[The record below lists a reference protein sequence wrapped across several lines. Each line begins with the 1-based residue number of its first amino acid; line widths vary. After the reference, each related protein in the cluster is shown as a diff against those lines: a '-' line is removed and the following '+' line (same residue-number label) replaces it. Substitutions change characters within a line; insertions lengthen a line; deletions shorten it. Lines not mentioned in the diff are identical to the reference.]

1 MVPERGKAGFLPNR
15 MDRRNKWLAGL
26 GLGAVGGVLLAA
38 LAIRKCRQ
46 CGKCGKCGEEPMQE
60 TEVSCPAVQEEGKKS
75 CRLIPAVHAAAA
87 VISGMNLCFLLKRIR
102 GKR

>member
-15 MDRRNKWLAGL
+15 MDKRNKWIAGL

-46 CGKCGKCGEEPMQE
+46 CGEEPMPE
-60 TEVSCPAVQEEGKKS
+60 TEKEVSCPAVQEEGKKT

-102 GKR
+102 GKK

>member
-15 MDRRNKWLAGL
+15 MDKRNKWLTGL

-46 CGKCGKCGEEPMQE
+46 CGKCGEEPMPE
-60 TEVSCPAVQEEGKKS
+60 AEKEVSGPAVQEEGKKT

-102 GKR
+102 GKK

>member
-46 CGKCGKCGEEPMQE
+46 CGKCGKCGEEPM
-60 TEVSCPAVQEEGKKS
+60 PEEEKKT

-102 GKR
+102 GKK

>member
-15 MDRRNKWLAGL
+15 MDKRNKWLAGL
-26 GLGAVGGVLLAA
+26 GLGAVGGVLLAV

-46 CGKCGKCGEEPMQE
+46 CGKEPMPE
-60 TEVSCPAVQEEGKKS
+60 AEKESSCPAVQEEGKKA